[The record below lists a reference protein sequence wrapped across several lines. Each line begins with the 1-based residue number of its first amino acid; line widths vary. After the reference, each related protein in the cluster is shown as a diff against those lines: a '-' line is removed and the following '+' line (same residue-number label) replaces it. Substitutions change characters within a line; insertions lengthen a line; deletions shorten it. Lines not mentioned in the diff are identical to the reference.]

1 MKMKEVCTLTG
12 LSERAVRL
20 YCEQGLLAPER
31 TEVRGRV
38 YLEFDE
44 PHITELRQIAVL
56 RTAGF
61 SLEEI
66 KTALD
71 EPYLI
76 GKLLRSFRDR
86 LEREQGVQSRVLAAL
101 DEIDPAS
108 PPADVAALCAVL
120 EPKEERRA
128 YENGAVL
135 RDGGPSFR
143 EFCERGGYASDS
155 YTSLDRNVDR
165 GRVVMAVFRV
175 LYWLSA
181 GLNLL
186 VNLANGMIFGGLIVF
201 LVQVVLYI
209 YLFRGVT
216 WIRIVMA
223 VFSFFEAFF
232 CFAMMADCWPT
243 VRQVWATTESGVTTQ
258 QMEQTG
264 TWIGVAIFAV
274 IGLIYAAVVY
284 FLGFNAWVSDYLY
297 DRSTRN

>member
-1 MKMKEVCTLTG
+1 MKMKEVCALTG

-20 YCEQGLLAPER
+20 YCEQGLLAPAR

-44 PHITELRQIAVL
+44 THITELRQIATL

-61 SLEEI
+61 SLDEI
-66 KTALD
+66 KTIFD
-71 EPYLI
+71 EPHLI
-76 GKLLRSFRDR
+76 GQLLRGLRER
-86 LEREQGVQSRVLAAL
+86 LEREQGAQSRVLAAL
-101 DEIDPAS
+101 DEIDPAV
-108 PPADVAALCAVL
+108 PPADAAALCAAL
-120 EPKEERRA
+120 APKEKARA

-135 RDGGPSFR
+135 RDGGMSFR
-143 EFCERGGYASDS
+143 EFCERGIYASDS

-165 GRVVMAVFRV
+165 GRVVMEVFRV

-186 VNLANGMIFGGLIVF
+186 VNLANGGIFGGLIVF
-201 LVQVVLYI
+201 AVQVVLYI